1 MAELIT
7 WSDKYSVNNSLMD
20 SQHKKLIALINELNS
35 AMKEGKGKLILHKI
49 FDELIN
55 YTKYHFSN
63 EEYLM
68 KKADYP
74 GLIEHQQIHKDLTKQ
89 VIDLQEKYLTD
100 SNLVTFETMNFL
112 KNWLL
117 NHIEGTDKKYS
128 KFIS

>member
-63 EEYLM
+63 EEQLM
-68 KKADYP
+68 KKANYP

-100 SNLVTFETMNFL
+100 SNLVTFETMGFL

>member
-63 EEYLM
+63 EEQLM
-68 KKADYP
+68 KKANYP

-89 VIDLQEKYLTD
+89 VIVLQEKYLTD
-100 SNLVTFETMNFL
+100 SNLVTFETMGFL

>member
-49 FDELIN
+49 FDGLIN

-63 EEYLM
+63 EEQLM
-68 KKADYP
+68 KKANYP

-100 SNLVTFETMNFL
+100 SNLVTFETMGFL

>member
-49 FDELIN
+49 FDGLIN

-63 EEYLM
+63 EEQLM
-68 KKADYP
+68 KKANYP

-89 VIDLQEKYLTD
+89 VIVLQEKYLTD
-100 SNLVTFETMNFL
+100 SNLVTFETMGFL

>member
-1 MAELIT
+1 MTELIT

-63 EEYLM
+63 EEQLM
-68 KKADYP
+68 KKVNYA

-89 VIDLQEKYLTD
+89 VLDLQEKYLTD

-128 KFIS
+128 NFIS